1 MKTYVQSLTLLLV
14 SLALSCTAKFEDT
27 PDKNK
32 DSGEEIT
39 ITASVEGGETKTVLS
54 NGGASVL
61 WTPGDAISLFYG
73 SGTEGG
79 SQFIST
85 ATEPSAVTNFAG
97 TIGVITGGA
106 DIAPEDTYFWGLYPY
121 SSTASCDGS
130 TVTMVL
136 PSEQVAMPGTFA
148 PGASPSI
155 GRSQGLSMGFYN
167 IGGGVKFSVTKEGV
181 RKVTLRSNDGSA
193 IAGSAKV
200 GFNESGIPEVREIIS
215 GTDEIT
221 LTCSTGEYFEV
232 GEFYYMMMFPTTF
245 NTGFTLTLETYT
257 EEAMV
262 VKNSS
267 IKIGRAYFGR
277 MTHVDASATYTTK
290 TGNIPIPDANFKAYM
305 VENFDKNG
313 DGEISYEEA
322 LLVTEINVNTDNITS
337 VNGIEYCAN
346 LGGLRCFGT
355 LEWNSQKRIS
365 EVLGKLSSI
374 DVSNNT
380 SLTSLVC
387 DFNPLTSL
395 DVSKNTALTSLSC
408 ASNPLT
414 SLDVSKNTSLTRLS
428 CASNQLTSLDLS
440 KNTALT
446 SLDCA
451 LNQLTSLDLSKN
463 TSLTSLDCYFNQ
475 LTSLDLSKNTSLTE
489 LYCYRNQL
497 TNLDVSNNTSLTRL
511 WCYSN
516 QLTSLDVS
524 KNTSLTELACSENQ
538 LTSLDVSKNTS
549 LTGLSCGNNQLTSL
563 DLSKN
568 TSLTQLECYS
578 NQLTSLDVSN
588 NTSLT
593 RLWCNSNQLTSLD
606 VSNNTSL
613 TRLWCDSNQLTS
625 LDVSKNTSLTQLR
638 CSSNQLTSLNVS
650 NNTSLTELYCDFNQ
664 LTSLDVSKNTSLTN
678 LDCSP
683 MTDNYGNNHLSFLYI
698 YEGQIIPKVTTDR
711 DTEYIPAETTIL
723 VKPTGGG
730 SEGYGEGDI

>member
-14 SLALSCTAKFEDT
+14 SLALSCTAKFEDA

-221 LTCSTGEYFEV
+221 LTCPTGEYFEV

-245 NTGFTLTLETYT
+245 NTGFTLMLETYT
-257 EEAMV
+257 EEATV
-262 VKNSS
+262 VKSGT

-290 TGNIPIPDANFKAYM
+290 TGNISIPDANFRAYM

-337 VNGIEYCAN
+337 VIGIEYCAN
-346 LGGLRCFGT
+346 LRVLQCVGT
-355 LEWNSQKRIS
+355 MEWNSQKGQYD
-365 EVLGKLSSI
+365 VFGKLVTL

-380 SLTSLVC
+380 SLTSLH
-387 DFNPLTSL
+387 
-395 DVSKNTALTSLSC
+395 C
-408 ASNPLT
+408 AY
-414 SLDVSKNTSLTRLS
+414 
-428 CASNQLTSLDLS
+428 
-440 KNTALT
+440 
-446 SLDCA
+446 
-451 LNQLTSLDLSKN
+451 NQLTSLDLSKN
-463 TSLTSLDCYFNQ
+463 TSLTKLYCYRNQLTNLDVSNNTSLTRLWCSSNQLTSLDVSKNTSLTHLECHFNQ

-511 WCYSN
+511 WCSSNQLTSLDVSKNTSLTHLECHFNQLTSLDLSKNTSLTELYCYRNQLTNLDVSNNTSLTRLWCSSNQLTSLDVSKNISLTELVCSEN

-549 LTGLSCGNNQLTSL
+549 LTELYCSGNQLP
-563 DLSKN
+563 
-568 TSLTQLECYS
+568 
-578 NQLTSLDVSN
+578 
-588 NTSLT
+588 
-593 RLWCNSNQLTSLD
+593 
-606 VSNNTSL
+606 
-613 TRLWCDSNQLTS
+613 S
-625 LDVSKNTSLTQLR
+625 LDVSKNTSLT
-638 CSSNQLTSLNVS
+638 
-650 NNTSLTELYCDFNQ
+650 
-664 LTSLDVSKNTSLTN
+664 K

-698 YEGQIIPKVTTDR
+698 YEGQNIPNVTTDR

-723 VKPTGGG
+723 VKPTSGG